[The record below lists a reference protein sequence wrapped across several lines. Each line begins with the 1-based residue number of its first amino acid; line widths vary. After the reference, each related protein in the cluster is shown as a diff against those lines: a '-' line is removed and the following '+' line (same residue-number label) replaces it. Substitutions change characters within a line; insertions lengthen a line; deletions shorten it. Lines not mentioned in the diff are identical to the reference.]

1 MGVQIL
7 QFDSECEELAD
18 GSRLLRAHGE
28 VDVATASRLERALS
42 NCGRQHPARLIVD
55 LADVPFMDAS
65 GLRVLISARGRQ
77 QEQHGELLIAHPS
90 RQVARLL
97 DVARTFT
104 DVPPARD

>member
-1 MGVQIL
+1 MSVQTL
-7 QFDSECEELAD
+7 RFDSECEELAD

-42 NCGRQHPARLIVD
+42 NCGQQHPAQLIVD

-77 QEQHGELLIAHPS
+77 QKKHGELLITHASP
-90 RQVARLL
+90 QVARLL
-97 DVARTFT
+97 QV
-104 DVPPARD
+104 